1 MLFPLPNSPLDQR
14 PVHRLHTLRF
24 PREVHVTAR
33 KCTKTSD
40 AREDFS
46 LASLRLACFRLQG
59 SRTAKSDKKNARE
72 LGREKGRQCPCPLPQ
87 IARVLISLGL
97 FYFHDV
103 LTIWEPGI
111 GYVRSSC
118 ETSYVGVSA
127 GLLSTS
133 SACSSEQ
140 AFFLIYHI
148 TRDQRCLCIG
158 SWNTPF

>member
-1 MLFPLPNSPLDQR
+1 M
-14 PVHRLHTLRF
+14 
-24 PREVHVTAR
+24 HVTAR

-59 SRTAKSDKKNARE
+59 SRATKSDKKNARE
-72 LGREKGRQCPCPLPQ
+72 LGREKGRQCPCPLLQ

-103 LTIWEPGI
+103 LTMWEPGI

-118 ETSYVGVSA
+118 ETCYVGDST

-140 AFFLIYHI
+140 AFF
-148 TRDQRCLCIG
+148 
-158 SWNTPF
+158 NTPYYARSEMPVYRELKHAFLNDFVRIIYKRYSTCRLFNA